1 MNASPSSWHLEV
13 ARIDGAL
20 PLLSRTEAMLLA
32 RISLRRLWN
41 HHVSAYP
48 FENLGPDHDP
58 GLDAAELVRS
68 YHVADR
74 DAFISW
80 IARRA
85 APPLAHAAA
94 TVLAAKGAPEVFARS
109 YAIADSAAE
118 RLDALLPTEDPLAAL
133 VEFVRQL
140 SEAENS
146 FVEGGSETYLAAGR
160 AFNRPPTRGG
170 AWAASLAVAMRPQL
184 FALGAAPLALA
195 GLLPREAFQS
205 MRERS
210 VPAILAGALL
220 SAATAVRADIIGARA
235 AIDLAKARLAKIKRS
250 SRAHDAWLL
259 LAGVGPL
266 TRAEI
271 ARALDVTKRTASQ
284 AAAILEEAGMIA
296 PTGRYEGLRIV
307 AAHES

>member
-1 MNASPSSWHLEV
+1 MTVVNYDTARKRILECDIECSNFASSTICICVMFLACS
-13 ARIDGAL
+13 
-20 PLLSRTEAMLLA
+20 LL
-32 RISLRRLWN
+32 WQ
-41 HHVSAYP
+41 
-48 FENLGPDHDP
+48 
-58 GLDAAELVRS
+58 
-68 YHVADR
+68 
-74 DAFISW
+74 
-80 IARRA
+80 
-85 APPLAHAAA
+85 A
-94 TVLAAKGAPEVFARS
+94 T
-109 YAIADSAAE
+109 
-118 RLDALLPTEDPLAAL
+118 LLPTEDPLAAL

-220 SAATAVRADIIGARA
+220 SAATAVRTDIIGARA

-307 AAHES
+307 SAHES